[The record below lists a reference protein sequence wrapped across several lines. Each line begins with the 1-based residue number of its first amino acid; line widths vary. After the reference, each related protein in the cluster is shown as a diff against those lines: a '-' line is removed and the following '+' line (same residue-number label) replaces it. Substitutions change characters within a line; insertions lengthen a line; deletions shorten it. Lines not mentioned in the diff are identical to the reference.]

1 MNPSIQRRDF
11 LKYTGIAAAAAGLP
25 VHLLHAEIARET
37 ALQEPA
43 APGAETPPVPRDQ
56 KLNIDF
62 QSNNDGCEYYFLGNG
77 LITAAIQSVKASEAG
92 THCGVLLMSPEHFG
106 RKASTFL
113 YHPERGLQNSLFN
126 VVVNDAGYS
135 PKPES
140 SKLSWTYP
148 DAIPTVTAEWQAGAC
163 AVREDT
169 FCPIGEPALVRTIT
183 VRNTSSA
190 PVKALAYIALYP
202 NLMLFDE
209 YSVDRTRMTLT
220 AKGFSEMRMFSPH
233 TTRVGDRHL
242 YFEFGELAP
251 DASSTVTVVLIVDK
265 TREEFE
271 KKTMD
276 ALRKESSA
284 YWSSSTNMTTN
295 KPAYDHLY
303 HTSLSSL
310 RAAVARS
317 GKMDGGIWQYN
328 LEWVR
333 DQSMVACAC
342 SMMGRTDIAE
352 SLLRRM
358 FTYSV
363 DEFGGTVDA
372 SRTRPSETMEL
383 DQNGELIY
391 ALWMH
396 RAWSGS
402 DALVREYWG
411 KVQLLADYVL
421 KPVFRDP
428 AVGLVKNTRE
438 YWERDANFGVKEG
451 YELTY
456 QMWNII
462 GLEKAAEFADAMQAP
477 GDAQRWRAASALMK
491 TSFLSHPKFSN
502 VHENRFI
509 KRRNA
514 DGTPQ
519 FTFEPRNR
527 KSIPAGMPMNVE
539 TVSYCDPDS
548 SNVQPIIYGIVDP
561 KGELAAN
568 TLRSMEELWNQRW
581 TDGGYGRYHVTSE
594 SDSPGSWPIA
604 TMFVARAS
612 LEAGNDEKVIRV
624 LDWLGK
630 VKGGASGAWLEFY
643 GDRPVPPLP
652 PVGIV
657 VWSWAEIVMFFVH
670 HVLGVR
676 PSPTELVIRPK
687 LFKGLDSVDAAVP
700 VHGSVVTVK
709 IRRAE
714 KQAYA
719 LVDGKKTA
727 MKGGTLTL
735 PHTAAPRTVEL
746 FL

>member
-1 MNPSIQRRDF
+1 MNPSFQRRDF

-25 VHLLHAEIARET
+25 LHLLNAESAD
-37 ALQEPA
+37 ALAVHEPA
-43 APGAETPPVPRDQ
+43 APGADTLAVPRDQ

-77 LITAAIQSVKASEAG
+77 RITAAIQSVKSSESG

-113 YHPERGLQNSLFN
+113 YHPERGLQNSLFY

-135 PKPES
+135 PKPDS
-140 SKLSWTYP
+140 AKLSWAYP
-148 DAIPTVTAEWQAGAC
+148 DAIPTVIADWQAGAC
-163 AVREDT
+163 AVREE
-169 FCPIGEPALVRTIT
+169 FHCPIDEPALVRTVT
-183 VRNTSSA
+183 VRNTSNA
-190 PVKALAYIALYP
+190 PAKALAYISLYP

-209 YSVDRTRMTLT
+209 YTVDRTLMTLK

-242 YFEFGELAP
+242 YFDFGDMAP
-251 DASSTVTVVLIVDK
+251 GATATVTVVLTVDM

-271 KKTMD
+271 MKTSD
-276 ALRKESSA
+276 ARRNETSA
-284 YWSSSTNMTTN
+284 YWSSSTRLATN
-295 KPAYDHLY
+295 NAAYDHLY
-303 HTSLSSL
+303 RTSLSSL

-333 DQSMVACAC
+333 DQSMVSCAC
-342 SMMGRTDIAE
+342 SMMGRIDIAE
-352 SLLRRM
+352 ALLRRM
-358 FTYSV
+358 FTHSV
-363 DEFGGTVDA
+363 DEFGGTVDS
-372 SRTRPSETMEL
+372 SRTRPPETMEL

-391 ALWMH
+391 ALWVH
-396 RAWSGS
+396 RVWSGS

-428 AVGLVKNTRE
+428 AVGLLKNTRE

-462 GLEKAAEFADAMQAP
+462 GLEKAAEFADAMNEPEA
-477 GDAQRWRAASALMK
+477 ARRWRAASALMK
-491 TSFLSHPKFSN
+491 TSFLSHPKYSN

-527 KSIPAGMPMNVE
+527 KSMPAGMPMNVE
-539 TVSYCDPDS
+539 SVSYCDPDTA
-548 SNVQPIIYGIVDP
+548 NVLPIVYEVVDP

-581 TDGGYGRYHVTSE
+581 TGGGYGRYHVTSE
-594 SDSPGSWPIA
+594 SDSPGPWPFA
-604 TMFVARAS
+604 TVFVARAA
-612 LEAGNDEKVIRV
+612 LEAGNDEKVVRV
-624 LDWLGK
+624 LDWLGS

-657 VWSWAEIVMFFVH
+657 VWTWGEIVTFFVH

-676 PSPTELVIRPK
+676 PSPTELVIRPR

-700 VHGSVVTVK
+700 VHGSVVTLK

-714 KQAYA
+714 KKAYA
-719 LVDGKKTA
+719 LVDGKKAA
-727 MKGGTLTL
+727 MKDGALTL
-735 PHTAAPRTVEL
+735 PHSTAPRTVDI
-746 FL
+746 FV